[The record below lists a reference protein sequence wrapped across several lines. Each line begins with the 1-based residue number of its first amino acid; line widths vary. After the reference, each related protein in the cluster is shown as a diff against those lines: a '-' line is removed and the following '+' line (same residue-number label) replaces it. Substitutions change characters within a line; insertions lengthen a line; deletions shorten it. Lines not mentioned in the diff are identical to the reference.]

1 MAESCYVMDEG
12 GDLSRAY
19 YHSQR
24 LQDPMQA
31 LCCEASRACRVSALP
46 DPGEL
51 TLGDAHRGHVVGDDG
66 TDTASDD
73 LFQPKAAQWV
83 RVVGGGH
90 EPLTVRERDGEGE
103 ATWSGVA
110 RLHSPMN

>member
-31 LCCEASRACRVSALP
+31 
-46 DPGEL
+46 
-51 TLGDAHRGHVVGDDG
+51 
-66 TDTASDD
+66 
-73 LFQPKAAQWV
+73 
-83 RVVGGGH
+83 
-90 EPLTVRERDGEGE
+90 
-103 ATWSGVA
+103 
-110 RLHSPMN
+110 